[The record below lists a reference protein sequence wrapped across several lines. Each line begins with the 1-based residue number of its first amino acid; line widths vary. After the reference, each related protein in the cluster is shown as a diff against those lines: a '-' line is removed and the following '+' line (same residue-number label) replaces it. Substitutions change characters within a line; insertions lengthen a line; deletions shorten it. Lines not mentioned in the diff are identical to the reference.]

1 MYCDDYTAGGDNA
14 LTAPCVLCDNK
25 DIIGFPTLNIS
36 WNGAGEK
43 VNVYFE

>member
-14 LTAPCVLCDNK
+14 LTAPCVLCDN
-25 DIIGFPTLNIS
+25 IIGFPTLNIS

>member
-1 MYCDDYTAGGDNA
+1 MYCDDYTAGDNA

-25 DIIGFPTLNIS
+25 NVIRFPTLNIS